1 MPPSKQTKEHVRVWF
16 QRSGRLELTRPSPF
30 HVEFKFNEWKGMKR
44 KSVVESYNL
53 KCHRHWKPPLPRLG
67 RLTKC
72 DNWHSEGGWSEMQ
85 WSLQHQLCLFCAK
98 VLIEM
103 WKHLWYF
110 SVHVR
115 MFWMVSLE
123 EEASFQTVPWNLPQ
137 PGCQVVDGLV
147 FGCGGEW
154 SWRCLFGSIIEVHVI
169 IVQLTHR
176 Q

>member
-16 QRSGRLELTRPSPF
+16 QRNGRLELTRPSPF
-30 HVEFKFNEWKGMKR
+30 HVEFKFNEWKGMER

-67 RLTKC
+67 TLTKC
-72 DNWHSEGGWSEMQ
+72 DNWHLEGGWSEMQ

-98 VLIEM
+98 VHIEM

-110 SVHVR
+110 FGSCPDVLDGVIGGGSQLPNGSLKLATTR
-115 MFWMVSLE
+115 MS
-123 EEASFQTVPWNLPQ
+123 S
-137 PGCQVVDGLV
+137 
-147 FGCGGEW
+147 GGWVGVWLW
-154 SWRCLFGSIIEVHVI
+154 SWRCLFGSIIKVHVI